1 MHPSKIHTLKYIG
14 EHDMLW
20 TSAYGVISLSCSAET
35 QNSKE
40 IFEEKETKKK
50 KRKKE
55 RKKKRR
61 MQLEKESLKRST
73 MS

>member
-50 KRKKE
+50 RVKKRERKKE
-55 RKKKRR
+55 ECNWKRKV
-61 MQLEKESLKRST
+61 
-73 MS
+73 

>member
-50 KRKKE
+50 RGKKRE
-55 RKKKRR
+55 RKKK
-61 MQLEKESLKRST
+61 ECNCKRKV
-73 MS
+73 

>member
-40 IFEEKETKKK
+40 IFEEKERKK
-50 KRKKE
+50 KRGKKRE
-55 RKKKRR
+55 RKKK
-61 MQLEKESLKRST
+61 ECNCKRKV
-73 MS
+73 

>member
-50 KRKKE
+50 RGKERERKKE
-55 RKKKRR
+55 ECDWKRKV
-61 MQLEKESLKRST
+61 
-73 MS
+73 